1 MRFWDSSAILPL
13 CLQESE
19 SDRLRRVAKTDEDIA
34 VWWASPV
41 ECVSAVAR
49 RRREGVLSSEAETQA
64 LAALAVLFGE
74 CSEIQPSESVRQR
87 AQRLLRAHPL
97 RAADALQ
104 LAAAL
109 IWADESPAGLEF
121 VCLDQN
127 LREAASREGFK
138 VLP

>member
-13 CLQESE
+13 CVRESTTE
-19 SDRLRRVAKTDEDIA
+19 TLLRVARADEDI
-34 VWWASPV
+34 VIWWASPV

-49 RRREGVLSSEAETQA
+49 RRREGTLSSEAETQSLEV
-64 LAALAVLFGE
+64 LAALFSE
-74 CSEIQPSESVRQR
+74 CSEVQPSELVRQR
-87 AQRLLRAHPL
+87 AQRLLRAHSL
-97 RAADALQ
+97 RAADAFQ

>member
-13 CLQESE
+13 CVRESATE
-19 SDRLRRVAKTDEDIA
+19 GLMRIAKTDEDIV

-49 RRREGVLSSEAETQA
+49 RRREGVLSSEAEAQTLEI
-64 LAALAVLFGE
+64 LAALFRE
-74 CSEIQPSESVRQR
+74 CSEILPSEPVRQR
-87 AQRLLRAHPL
+87 AQRLLRTHPL

-109 IWADESPAGLEF
+109 VWAHESPAGLEF

>member
-1 MRFWDSSAILPL
+1 MRFWDASAILPL
-13 CLQESE
+13 CVREATTETLL
-19 SDRLRRVAKTDEDIA
+19 RLARADEDIV

-49 RRREGVLSSEAETQA
+49 RRREGTLSSEAETQSLEV
-64 LAALAVLFGE
+64 LAALFSE
-74 CSEIQPSESVRQR
+74 CSEVQPSELVRQR
-87 AQRLLRAHPL
+87 AQRLLRAHSL

>member
-1 MRFWDSSAILPL
+1 MRFWDASAILPL
-13 CLQESE
+13 CVLESTTE
-19 SDRLRRVAKTDEDIA
+19 TLLRVARADEDIV

-49 RRREGVLSSEAETQA
+49 RRREGTLSSEAETQSLEV
-64 LAALAVLFGE
+64 LAALFSE
-74 CSEIQPSESVRQR
+74 CSEVQPSELVRQR
-87 AQRLLRAHPL
+87 ARRLLRAHSL

-109 IWADESPAGLEF
+109 IWANESPAGLEF